1 MKNKLMML
9 PMTKRWILKLQYFAL
24 LVYICGC
31 SCSSKLIVT
40 SNVLS
45 VHDICRDI
53 LIQEGFEIAVNKPQ
67 YLATNWKVNLSPYQ
81 QKGRKEK
88 TQIQIKPHN
97 AQIKLEIIVA
107 QYINYTTQDYL
118 DETSAIWVKSGRNRM
133 REKWLI
139 ALIKNKL
146 LLTK

>member
-1 MKNKLMML
+1 MMPWKSVKKKSL
-9 PMTKRWILKLQYFAL
+9 IHKWQYFVL

-31 SCSSKLIVT
+31 SCHSELIISSDI
-40 SNVLS
+40 SS
-45 VHDICRDI
+45 ARDICKDI

-67 YLATNWKVNLSPYQ
+67 YLSTNWKVNLSPYQ
-81 QKGRKEK
+81 KKGRKEQ

-97 AQIKLEIIVA
+97 AQIKLEVIVA
-107 QYINYTTQDYL
+107 QYINYSTQDYL
-118 DETSAIWVKSGRNRM
+118 NETSATWVKSGRNRM

-146 LLTK
+146 LLTE